1 MLRHDPPPHIKHE
14 VGMEALARISE
25 FCQASDKRAMRAKE
39 QAFLRALSDWAFY
52 ALARNKSQAAQHSK
66 EMLRLSSGK

>member
-1 MLRHDPPPHIKHE
+1 
-14 VGMEALARISE
+14 
-25 FCQASDKRAMRAKE
+25 MRAKE